1 MRIPKSSQFIMLSA
15 FFVALTGLC
24 VKLLIHIPAVEIL
37 FFNSLGA
44 LVASFAT
51 LRYRRIA
58 IWGQHRRL
66 LLTRGIVGTLGVTL
80 YFFTLQH
87 ISLPSAITLH
97 YTAPIFATLIGIFM
111 VEEPVNPQQWL
122 FFALS
127 FAGVILINGFSL
139 TDSSW
144 YVFSGLAGAFFRG
157 LSSNIVR
164 RIEHKEHP
172 LVVTFYSYLV
182 TVPMAGTYVLYNFV
196 KPQVQDWSV
205 LVTIS
210 VLGYIA
216 HYYAVKAYQLGPVAS
231 VAATAYIA
239 IIYALLFSYLFL
251 DEVFPQFK
259 LLGMGLVLLGI
270 VLNIFFTRKKLLSQ
284 H

>member
-15 FFVALTGLC
+15 FFAALTSLC
-24 VKLLIHIPAVEIL
+24 VKLLIHIPTVESL

-58 IWGQHRRL
+58 VWGQHRRL
-66 LLTRGIVGTLGVTL
+66 LFTRGIVGTLGVTL

-87 ISLPSAITLH
+87 ISLPSAMTLH

-111 VEEPVNPQQWL
+111 VKEAVSPQQWL

-127 FAGVILINGFSL
+127 FAGVVLINGFSL
-139 TDSSW
+139 TDASW
-144 YVFSGLAGAFFRG
+144 YIFSGLAGAFFRG
-157 LSSNIVR
+157 LSSSIVR
-164 RIEHKEHP
+164 RIKHKEHP

-182 TVPMAGTYVLYNFV
+182 TVPLTGTCILYNFV
-196 KPQVQDWSV
+196 RPRVQDWII
-205 LVTIS
+205 LATIS
-210 VLGYIA
+210 GLGYVA

-231 VAATAYIA
+231 VSATGYIA

-251 DEVFPQFK
+251 DRVFPQLT
-259 LLGMGLVLLGI
+259 LLGVGLVLLG
-270 VLNIFFTRKKLLSQ
+270 VLLNIFFTSRKTA
-284 H
+284 

>member
-1 MRIPKSSQFIMLSA
+1 MRIPKSSQFILLSA
-15 FFVALTGLC
+15 FLVALTSLC

-51 LRYRRIA
+51 LRYRQIA

-66 LLTRGIVGTLGVTL
+66 LVTRGIVGTLGVTL

-111 VEEPVNPQQWL
+111 VGEPVSLQQWL

-139 TDSSW
+139 TDTSW
-144 YVFSGLAGAFFRG
+144 YIFSGLAGAFFRG
-157 LSSNIVR
+157 LSSSIVR

-182 TVPMAGTYVLYNFV
+182 TVPLAGTYVLYNFV
-196 KPQVQDWSV
+196 EPQVQDWIILS
-205 LVTIS
+205 TIS
-210 VLGYIA
+210 GLGYIA

-231 VAATAYIA
+231 VSATAYIA

-251 DEVFPQFK
+251 DEVFPRFK
-259 LLGMGLVLLGI
+259 LLGVGLVLLGV
-270 VLNIFFTRKKLLSQ
+270 VLNIFFTRK
-284 H
+284 HTA

>member
-1 MRIPKSSQFIMLSA
+1 MRIPKSSQFIILSA
-15 FFVALTGLC
+15 FFVALTSLC
-24 VKLLIHIPAVEIL
+24 VKLLTQIPAIEVL

-44 LVASFAT
+44 LVASFMT
-51 LRYRRIA
+51 LRYRRIS

-111 VEEPVNPQQWL
+111 VQEPVRLQQW
-122 FFALS
+122 FFFVLS
-127 FAGVILINGFSL
+127 FAGVILINGFAL
-139 TDSSW
+139 TDASW

-157 LSSNIVR
+157 LSSSLVSKIK
-164 RIEHKEHP
+164 HKEHP

-182 TVPMAGTYVLYNFV
+182 TVPLAGTYVLYNFV
-196 KPQVQDWSV
+196 RPQTQDWMI
-205 LVTIS
+205 LGTIS

-231 VAATAYIA
+231 VSATAYIA
-239 IIYALLFSYLFL
+239 IIYAWLFSYLFL
-251 DEVFPQFK
+251 DEALPQLK
-259 LLGMGLVLLGI
+259 LLGVGLVLLGV
-270 VLNIFFTRKKLLSQ
+270 VLNIFFTRKKTT
-284 H
+284 

>member
-1 MRIPKSSQFIMLSA
+1 MRIPRSSQFIMLSA
-15 FFVALTGLC
+15 FFVALTSLC
-24 VKLLIHIPAVEIL
+24 VKLLIQIPAVEIL
-37 FFNSLGA
+37 FFNSVGA

-51 LRYRRIA
+51 LRYRRIV

-66 LLTRGIVGTLGVTL
+66 LFTRGIVGTLGVTL

-87 ISLPSAITLH
+87 IALPSAITLH

-111 VEEPVNPQQWL
+111 LEEPVSPQQWL
-122 FFALS
+122 FFVLS
-127 FAGVILINGFSL
+127 FAGVVLINGFAL
-139 TDSSW
+139 TDVSW

-157 LSSNIVR
+157 LSSSIVR

-182 TVPMAGTYVLYNFV
+182 TVPLAGTYVLYNFV
-196 KPQVQDWSV
+196 KPQSQDWII
-205 LVTIS
+205 LATIS
-210 VLGYIA
+210 GLSYIA

-231 VAATAYIA
+231 VSATAYIA

-251 DEVFPQFK
+251 DEALPQLK
-259 LLGMGLVLLGI
+259 LVGVGLVLLG
-270 VLNIFFTRKKLLSQ
+270 VVFNIFFTGKKTA
-284 H
+284 